1 MKIRKRELAKAGIFG
16 SIDNPVVVK
25 ESELEE
31 IAETFPEI
39 KKAPVKLGGHWTENR
54 PRLANVISVTYD
66 KKTKTLLGEVEE
78 QDELS
83 AAVDAGYYPD
93 VSIGA
98 KQRASDGKMYLHHL
112 AYLGDEPPQI
122 KDLESQIAEN
132 LSEAEKNIAASDAT
146 SDKDVRSYPSTAEKQ
161 LYLSDLPNTEPKNT
175 DKKSDPTPV
184 NSPATE
190 STAVDVP
197 NGGLSMT
204 EEEIKAMQAENER
217 LKAENE
223 SKEKMLSDSM
233 AAARE
238 RDKEALRKAAEGK
251 VTQPQMDGLMA
262 LCDSFQEGK
271 TIELSDSDGKKKTEN
286 PVSVLA
292 GIFASMKP
300 KVEEG
305 ALNLSDTEPVKP
317 AKSLAA
323 RMMGKV

>member
-1 MKIRKRELAKAGIFG
+1 MKTRKRELAKAGIFG

-31 IAETFPEI
+31 IAETFSDI

-146 SDKDVRSYPSTAEKQ
+146 GDKDVRSYPSTAEKQ
-161 LYLSDLPNTEPKNT
+161 LYLSDSVNPKDEN
-175 DKKSDPTPV
+175 
-184 NSPATE
+184 N
-190 STAVDVP
+190 

-204 EEEIKAMQAENER
+204 EEEIEALKAENNR

-262 LCDSFQEGK
+262 LCDSFQDGK

-286 PVSVLA
+286 PISVLT
-292 GIFASMKP
+292 GIFESLKP
-300 KVEEG
+300 KVEPG
-305 ALNLSDTEPVKP
+305 TLNLSDSEPKEVEP
-317 AKSLAA
+317 LNFN
-323 RMMGKV
+323 VI

>member
-31 IAETFPEI
+31 IAETFSEI
-39 KKAPVKLGGHWTENR
+39 KKAPIKLGGHWTENR
-54 PRLANVISVTYD
+54 PRLGNVISVTYD
-66 KKTKTLLGEVEE
+66 KKTKTLSGEVEE
-78 QDELS
+78 QNELS

-112 AYLGDEPPQI
+112 AYLGDEPPQV
-122 KDLESQIAEN
+122 KDLESGLAEN
-132 LSEAEKNIAASDAT
+132 LSES
-146 SDKDVRSYPSTAEKQ
+146 EKQ
-161 LYLSDLPNTEPKNT
+161 FYLSDTSDSVNPKEEKIN
-175 DKKSDPTPV
+175 D
-184 NSPATE
+184 
-190 STAVDVP
+190 
-197 NGGLSMT
+197 GGLSMT
-204 EEEIKAMQAENER
+204 EEEIQAMQAENER

-223 SKEKMLSDSM
+223 SKTKMLSDSM

-251 VTQPQMDGLMA
+251 VTQPQLESLMA
-262 LCDSFQEGK
+262 LADSFQDGK
-271 TIELSDSDGKKKTEN
+271 TIELSDTDGKKKTEN
-286 PVSVLA
+286 PVAVLA

-300 KVEEG
+300 KVDEG

-317 AKSLAA
+317 KKSLAA
-323 RMMGKV
+323 RMIGNV

>member
-39 KKAPVKLGGHWTENR
+39 KKAPVKLGGHWTDNR

-66 KKTKTLLGEVEE
+66 KKTKTLSGEVEE

-122 KDLESQIAEN
+122 KDLESQIAET
-132 LSEAEKNIAASDAT
+132 LSDAEKNIGAADNSD
-146 SDKDVRSYPSTAEKQ
+146 SEDVRSYPSTAEKQ
-161 LYLSDLPNTEPKNT
+161 LYLSDSPNIEPKNT

-184 NSPATE
+184 NSPVTE

-204 EEEIKAMQAENER
+204 EEEIKAMKAENER

-251 VTQPQMDGLMA
+251 VTQPQMEGLMA
-262 LCDSFQEGK
+262 LCDSFQDGK

-286 PVSVLA
+286 PISVLT
-292 GIFASMKP
+292 GIFESLKP

-305 ALNLSDTEPVKP
+305 ALNLSDSEPKEVEP
-317 AKSLAA
+317 LNFN
-323 RMMGKV
+323 VI

>member
-54 PRLANVISVTYD
+54 PRLANVISVIYD

-161 LYLSDLPNTEPKNT
+161 LYLSDTENQKEN
-175 DKKSDPTPV
+175 
-184 NSPATE
+184 N
-190 STAVDVP
+190 

-262 LCDSFQEGK
+262 LCDSFQDGK

-286 PVSVLA
+286 PISVLT
-292 GIFASMKP
+292 GIFESLKP
-300 KVEEG
+300 KVEPG
-305 ALNLSDTEPVKP
+305 TLNLSDSEPKEVEP
-317 AKSLAA
+317 LNFN
-323 RMMGKV
+323 VI

>member
-54 PRLANVISVTYD
+54 PRLGNVISVTYD
-66 KKTKTLLGEVEE
+66 KKTKTLSGEVEE

-83 AAVDAGYYPD
+83 EAVDAGYYPD

-112 AYLGDEPPQI
+112 AYLGDEPPQV
-122 KDLESQIAEN
+122 KDLESGLAET
-132 LSEAEKNIAASDAT
+132 LTESEKQIAASD
-146 SDKDVRSYPSTAEKQ
+146 DKDVLLFPATSEKQ
-161 LYLSDLPNTEPKNT
+161 FFLSDTVKPKEEKIN
-175 DKKSDPTPV
+175 D
-184 NSPATE
+184 
-190 STAVDVP
+190 
-197 NGGLSMT
+197 GGLSMT

-262 LCDSFQEGK
+262 LCDSFQDGK

-286 PVSVLA
+286 PISVLT
-292 GIFASMKP
+292 GIFESLKP
-300 KVEEG
+300 KVEPG
-305 ALNLSDTEPVKP
+305 TLNLSDSEPKEVEP
-317 AKSLAA
+317 LNFN
-323 RMMGKV
+323 VI

>member
-25 ESELEE
+25 ESGLEE
-31 IAETFPEI
+31 IAETFSDI

-54 PRLANVISVTYD
+54 PRLGNVISVTYD
-66 KKTKTLLGEVEE
+66 KKTKTLSGEVEE

-112 AYLGDEPPQI
+112 AYLGDEPPQV
-122 KDLESQIAEN
+122 KDLESGLAEN
-132 LSEAEKNIAASDAT
+132 LSES
-146 SDKDVRSYPSTAEKQ
+146 EKQ
-161 LYLSDLPNTEPKNT
+161 FYLSDTSDSVKPKEEKIN
-175 DKKSDPTPV
+175 D
-184 NSPATE
+184 
-190 STAVDVP
+190 
-197 NGGLSMT
+197 GGLSMT

-223 SKEKMLSDSM
+223 SKTKMLSDSM

-251 VTQPQMDGLMA
+251 VTQPQLESLMA
-262 LCDSFQEGK
+262 LADSFQDGK
-271 TIELSDSDGKKKTEN
+271 TIELSDTDGKKKTEN
-286 PVSVLA
+286 PVAVLA
-292 GIFASMKP
+292 GIFASLKP
-300 KVEEG
+300 KVDEG

-317 AKSLAA
+317 KKSLAA
-323 RMMGKV
+323 RMLGNV

>member
-161 LYLSDLPNTEPKNT
+161 LYLSDTENQKEN
-175 DKKSDPTPV
+175 
-184 NSPATE
+184 N
-190 STAVDVP
+190 

-204 EEEIKAMQAENER
+204 EEEIKAMKAENER

-223 SKEKMLSDSM
+223 SKGKMLSDSM

-262 LCDSFQEGK
+262 LCDSFQDGK

-286 PVSVLA
+286 PISVLT
-292 GIFASMKP
+292 GIFESLKP
-300 KVEEG
+300 KVEPG
-305 ALNLSDTEPVKP
+305 TLNLSDSEPKEVEP
-317 AKSLAA
+317 LNFN
-323 RMMGKV
+323 VI

>member
-31 IAETFPEI
+31 IAETFSDI
-39 KKAPVKLGGHWTENR
+39 KKAPIKLGGHWTENR
-54 PRLANVISVTYD
+54 PRLGNVISVTYD
-66 KKTKTLLGEVEE
+66 KKTKTLSGEVEE

-112 AYLGDEPPQI
+112 AYLGDEPPQV
-122 KDLESQIAEN
+122 KDLESGLAKN
-132 LSEAEKNIAASDAT
+132 LSESEKQIAASDEKDVLLFPAT
-146 SDKDVRSYPSTAEKQ
+146 SEKQ
-161 LYLSDLPNTEPKNT
+161 LYLSDTSDSVNPKEEKIN
-175 DKKSDPTPV
+175 D
-184 NSPATE
+184 
-190 STAVDVP
+190 
-197 NGGLSMT
+197 GGLSMT

-223 SKEKMLSDSM
+223 SKTKMLSDSM

-238 RDKEALRKAAEGK
+238 RDKEALHKAAEGK
-251 VTQPQMDGLMA
+251 VTQPQLESLMA
-262 LCDSFQEGK
+262 LADSFQDGK
-271 TIELSDSDGKKKTEN
+271 TIELSDTDGKKKTEN
-286 PVSVLA
+286 PVAVLA

-300 KVEEG
+300 KVDEG

-317 AKSLAA
+317 KKSLAA
-323 RMMGKV
+323 RMLGNV

>member
-161 LYLSDLPNTEPKNT
+161 LYLSDTENQKEKIN
-175 DKKSDPTPV
+175 D
-184 NSPATE
+184 
-190 STAVDVP
+190 
-197 NGGLSMT
+197 GGLSMT

-251 VTQPQMDGLMA
+251 VTQPQMDDLMA
-262 LCDSFQEGK
+262 LCDSFQDGK

-286 PVSVLA
+286 PISVLT
-292 GIFASMKP
+292 GIFESLKP
-300 KVEEG
+300 KVEPG
-305 ALNLSDTEPVKP
+305 TLNLSDSEQKEVEPLNFNVI
-317 AKSLAA
+317 
-323 RMMGKV
+323 

>member
-146 SDKDVRSYPSTAEKQ
+146 SDKDVRPYPSTAEKQ
-161 LYLSDLPNTEPKNT
+161 LCLSDTENQKEKIN
-175 DKKSDPTPV
+175 D
-184 NSPATE
+184 
-190 STAVDVP
+190 
-197 NGGLSMT
+197 GGLSMEMT
-204 EEEIKAMQAENER
+204 EEEIKAMKAENER
-217 LKAENE
+217 LKAEHE
-223 SKEKMLSDSM
+223 SKDKMLSDCM

-251 VTQPQMDGLMA
+251 VTQPQMDSLMA
-262 LCDSFQEGK
+262 LCDSFQDGK

-286 PVSVLA
+286 PISVLT
-292 GIFASMKP
+292 GIFESLKP
-300 KVEEG
+300 KVEPG
-305 ALNLSDTEPVKP
+305 TLNLSDSEPKEVEP
-317 AKSLAA
+317 LNFN
-323 RMMGKV
+323 VI

>member
-39 KKAPVKLGGHWTENR
+39 KKAPVKLGGHWTDNR

-66 KKTKTLLGEVEE
+66 KKTKTLSGEVEE

-146 SDKDVRSYPSTAEKQ
+146 SDKDVRSYPSTAEKR
-161 LYLSDLPNTEPKNT
+161 LYLSDTENQKEKIN
-175 DKKSDPTPV
+175 D
-184 NSPATE
+184 
-190 STAVDVP
+190 
-197 NGGLSMT
+197 GGLSMT
-204 EEEIKAMQAENER
+204 EEEIKAMQVENER

-262 LCDSFQEGK
+262 LCDSFQDGK

-286 PVSVLA
+286 PISVLT
-292 GIFASMKP
+292 GIFESLKP
-300 KVEEG
+300 KVEPG
-305 ALNLSDTEPVKP
+305 TLNLSDSEPKEVEP
-317 AKSLAA
+317 LNFN
-323 RMMGKV
+323 VI

>member
-146 SDKDVRSYPSTAEKQ
+146 SDKDVRSYPSTSEKR
-161 LYLSDLPNTEPKNT
+161 LYLSDTENQKEKIN
-175 DKKSDPTPV
+175 D
-184 NSPATE
+184 
-190 STAVDVP
+190 
-197 NGGLSMT
+197 GGLSMT

-223 SKEKMLSDSM
+223 SKEKMLSDTM
-233 AAARE
+233 AAA
-238 RDKEALRKAAEGK
+238 KENAKNELRKAAEGK

-262 LCDSFQEGK
+262 LCDSFQDGK

-286 PVSVLA
+286 PISVLT
-292 GIFASMKP
+292 GIFESLKP
-300 KVEEG
+300 KVEPG
-305 ALNLSDTEPVKP
+305 TLNLSDSEPKEVEP
-317 AKSLAA
+317 LNFN
-323 RMMGKV
+323 VI

>member
-39 KKAPVKLGGHWTENR
+39 KKAPVKLGGHWTDNR

-66 KKTKTLLGEVEE
+66 KKTKTLSGEVEE

-122 KDLESQIAEN
+122 KDLESQIAET
-132 LSEAEKNIAASDAT
+132 LSDAEKNIAAADNSDNE
-146 SDKDVRSYPSTAEKQ
+146 DVLSYPSTAEKQ
-161 LYLSDLPNTEPKNT
+161 LYLSDSPNIEPKNT

-184 NSPATE
+184 NSPVTE

-204 EEEIKAMQAENER
+204 EEEIKAMKAENER

-251 VTQPQMDGLMA
+251 VTQPQMDSLMA
-262 LCDSFQEGK
+262 LCDSFQDGK

-286 PVSVLA
+286 PISVLT
-292 GIFASMKP
+292 GIFESLKP

-305 ALNLSDTEPVKP
+305 ALNLSDSEPKEVEP
-317 AKSLAA
+317 LNFN
-323 RMMGKV
+323 VI

>member
-39 KKAPVKLGGHWTENR
+39 KKAPVKLGGHWTDNR

-66 KKTKTLLGEVEE
+66 KKTKTLSGEIEE

-122 KDLESQIAEN
+122 KDLESQIAAN
-132 LSEAEKNIAASDAT
+132 LSEAEKNIAASDAS

-161 LYLSDLPNTEPKNT
+161 LYLSDSANPKDEN
-175 DKKSDPTPV
+175 
-184 NSPATE
+184 N
-190 STAVDVP
+190 

-204 EEEIKAMQAENER
+204 EAEIKAMQAENER

-251 VTQPQMDGLMA
+251 VTQPQMEGLMA
-262 LCDSFQEGK
+262 LCDSFQDGK

-286 PVSVLA
+286 PISVLT
-292 GIFASMKP
+292 GIFESLKP

-305 ALNLSDTEPVKP
+305 ALNLSDSEPKEVEP
-317 AKSLAA
+317 LNFN
-323 RMMGKV
+323 VI

>member
-39 KKAPVKLGGHWTENR
+39 KKAPVKLGGHWTNNR

-66 KKTKTLLGEVEE
+66 KKTKTLSGEVEE

-122 KDLESQIAEN
+122 KDLESQIAAN
-132 LSEAEKNIAASDAT
+132 LSEAEKNIAASDAF

-161 LYLSDLPNTEPKNT
+161 LYLSDSANPKDEN
-175 DKKSDPTPV
+175 
-184 NSPATE
+184 N
-190 STAVDVP
+190 

-204 EEEIKAMQAENER
+204 EAEIKAMQAENER

-262 LCDSFQEGK
+262 LCDSFQDGK

-286 PVSVLA
+286 PISVLT
-292 GIFASMKP
+292 GIFESLKP
-300 KVEEG
+300 KVEPG
-305 ALNLSDTEPVKP
+305 TLNLSDSEPKEVEP
-317 AKSLAA
+317 LNFN
-323 RMMGKV
+323 VI

>member
-16 SIDNPVVVK
+16 SIDSPVVVK

-39 KKAPVKLGGHWTENR
+39 KKAPVKLGGHWTDNR

-66 KKTKTLLGEVEE
+66 KKTKTLSGEVEE
-78 QDELS
+78 HDELS

-132 LSEAEKNIAASDAT
+132 LSEAEKNIAASDSS

-161 LYLSDLPNTEPKNT
+161 LYLSDSVKPKDEN
-175 DKKSDPTPV
+175 
-184 NSPATE
+184 N
-190 STAVDVP
+190 

-204 EEEIKAMQAENER
+204 EAEIKALQAENER

-262 LCDSFQEGK
+262 LCDSFQDGK

-286 PVSVLA
+286 PISVLT
-292 GIFASMKP
+292 GIFESLKP
-300 KVEEG
+300 KVEPG
-305 ALNLSDTEPVKP
+305 TLNLSDSEPKEVEP
-317 AKSLAA
+317 LNFN
-323 RMMGKV
+323 VI

>member
-31 IAETFPEI
+31 IAETFSEI
-39 KKAPVKLGGHWTENR
+39 KKAPIKLGGHWTENR
-54 PRLANVISVTYD
+54 PRLGNVISVTYD
-66 KKTKTLLGEVEE
+66 KKTKTLSGEVEE

-122 KDLESQIAEN
+122 KDLEKGLAEN
-132 LSEAEKNIAASDAT
+132 LEESEKQIAASD
-146 SDKDVRSYPSTAEKQ
+146 DKDVLTYPSTAEKE
-161 LYLSDLPNTEPKNT
+161 LYLSDTENQKEKIN
-175 DKKSDPTPV
+175 D
-184 NSPATE
+184 
-190 STAVDVP
+190 
-197 NGGLSMT
+197 GGLSMT

-262 LCDSFQEGK
+262 LCDSFQDGK

-286 PVSVLA
+286 PISVLT
-292 GIFASMKP
+292 GIFESLKP
-300 KVEEG
+300 KVEPG
-305 ALNLSDTEPVKP
+305 TLNLSDSEPKEVEP
-317 AKSLAA
+317 LNFN
-323 RMMGKV
+323 VI

>member
-122 KDLESQIAEN
+122 KDLKSQIAEN

-161 LYLSDLPNTEPKNT
+161 LYLSDSVNPKDEN
-175 DKKSDPTPV
+175 
-184 NSPATE
+184 N
-190 STAVDVP
+190 

-204 EEEIKAMQAENER
+204 EEEIKAMKEENAR

-223 SKEKMLSDSM
+223 SKDKMLSDTM
-233 AAARE
+233 AAA
-238 RDKEALRKAAEGK
+238 KENAKNELRKAAEGK
-251 VTQPQMDGLMA
+251 VTQPQMESLMA

>member
-146 SDKDVRSYPSTAEKQ
+146 SDKDVRSYPSTSEKR
-161 LYLSDLPNTEPKNT
+161 LYLSDTENQKEKIN
-175 DKKSDPTPV
+175 D
-184 NSPATE
+184 
-190 STAVDVP
+190 
-197 NGGLSMT
+197 GGLSMT

-262 LCDSFQEGK
+262 LCDSFQDGK

-286 PVSVLA
+286 PISVLT
-292 GIFASMKP
+292 GIFESLKP
-300 KVEEG
+300 KVEPG
-305 ALNLSDTEPVKP
+305 TLNLSDSDPKEVEPLNFNVI
-317 AKSLAA
+317 
-323 RMMGKV
+323 